1 MYDCMYYRGMCKRF
15 VAMSESKFSV
25 YDLLTLQLK
34 NGSGYIE

>member
-1 MYDCMYYRGMCKRF
+1 
-15 VAMSESKFSV
+15 MSESKFSV